1 MRDMTR
7 LVFYFVGFIFFGITA
22 SAQQVGN
29 PSAQRQSGF
38 AIMSAET
45 QAMQQNDLSNPAM
58 LWVKEGEN
66 LWRATPGEGKK
77 SCADCHGAAPESM
90 TGKAAH
96 YPRTDTPSGRPI
108 DLAGQIQQCRSQR
121 QGLSDWQRESR
132 PLLAMTAY
140 LGLQARGAPITP
152 ARDEALRVAAARG
165 KALFSRR
172 MGQLDLSCSGCHDDS
187 WGKRLGSAI
196 IPQGHPTGYPIYRLE
211 WQGVGSL
218 QRRLRNCMTGV
229 RAEPYAYGAE
239 ELIELE
245 AYLMQRAAGMPL
257 ETPAVRP

>member
-1 MRDMTR
+1 MARPS
-7 LVFYFVGFIFFGITA
+7 FCFVGFLFFIFPA
-22 SAQQVGN
+22 SAEQGGIPAV
-29 PSAQRQSGF
+29 QRQSGF

-58 LWVKEGEN
+58 LWVKEGES
-66 LWRATPGEGKK
+66 LWSTQPGTGKP
-77 SCADCHGAAPESM
+77 SCAGCHGAAPESM
-90 TGKAAH
+90 KGKAAH
-96 YPRTDTPSGRPI
+96 YPRADEVSGRTV

-121 QGLSDWQRESR
+121 QGLSDWPRESR

-140 LGLQARGAPITP
+140 LGLQARGTP
-152 ARDEALRVAAARG
+152 VQPPLDTALQAAAARG

-172 MGQLDLSCSGCHDDS
+172 IGQLDLSCSGCHDDN
-187 WGKRLGSAI
+187 WGKKLGSAT

-211 WQGVGSL
+211 WQGIGSL